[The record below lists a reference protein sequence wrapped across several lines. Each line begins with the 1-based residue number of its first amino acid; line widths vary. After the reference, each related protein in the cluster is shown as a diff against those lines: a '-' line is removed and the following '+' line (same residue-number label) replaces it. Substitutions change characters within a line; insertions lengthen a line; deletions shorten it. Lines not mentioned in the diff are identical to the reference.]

1 MSNLYLLGAIVIFIF
16 GLGAAA
22 LNGFTIEEEEIEEE
36 ETIDEFVSED

>member
-22 LNGFTIEEEEIEEE
+22 LNGFTIEEEEEEEFVEEE
-36 ETIDEFVSED
+36 EIIEE